1 MNKSE
6 ELHTLIQQISACHL
20 CQAELPLPAK
30 PIIQLS
36 SQAKILIAGQ
46 APGIKAHDKGAPFHD
61 PSGKRLRDWLGVTEE
76 QFFDDRIFAIL
87 PMGFCFPG
95 TIIRNGKKSGDKPPL
110 PLCAKTWRQAIL
122 KQLTQVELVI
132 VLGQYAIDYHLSNSQ
147 LTDSQI
153 INSHEVNSHV
163 ASSRLNKST
172 QPKLSVTDAV
182 MNWQEYWP
190 QKIALPHP
198 SPRNNIWLKRHPE
211 FETEVLPVLKQ
222 RVASLINQY

>member
-1 MNKSE
+1 MDKAKGMQS
-6 ELHTLIQQISACHL
+6 LIEQISACTL

-61 PSGKRLRDWLGVTEE
+61 PSGRRLRDWLGVTEE
-76 QFFDDRIFAIL
+76 QFFDDKLFAIL

-95 TIIRNGKKSGDKPPL
+95 TIIRNGKKSGDKPPM
-110 PLCAKTWRQAIL
+110 PLCAKTWRQAVL

-132 VLGQYAIDYHLSNSQ
+132 VLGQYAIDYHLTKSH
-147 LTDSQI
+147 LTK
-153 INSHEVNSHV
+153 SHV
-163 ASSRLNKST
+163 ASSNLNRSK

-182 MNWQEYWP
+182 KNWQEYWP
-190 QKIALPHP
+190 QRIALPHP

-211 FETEVLPVLKQ
+211 FEIEVLPVLKQ
-222 RVASLINQY
+222 RVTALINQY

>member
-1 MNKSE
+1 MSKSE
-6 ELHTLIQQISACHL
+6 ELHALIQQISACTL

-61 PSGKRLRDWLGVTEE
+61 PSGQRLRDWLGVTEE
-76 QFFDDRIFAIL
+76 QFFDERIFAIL

-95 TIIRNGKKSGDKPPL
+95 TIIRNGKKSGDKPPI
-110 PLCAKTWRQAIL
+110 PLCAETWRQAIL

-132 VLGQYAIDYHLSNSQ
+132 VLGQYAIDYHL
-147 LTDSQI
+147 TK
-153 INSHEVNSHV
+153 
-163 ASSRLNKST
+163 NK
-172 QPKLSVTDAV
+172 QPKLSVTEAV

-211 FETEVLPVLKQ
+211 FEIEVLPVLKQ
-222 RVASLINQY
+222 RVAALINQY